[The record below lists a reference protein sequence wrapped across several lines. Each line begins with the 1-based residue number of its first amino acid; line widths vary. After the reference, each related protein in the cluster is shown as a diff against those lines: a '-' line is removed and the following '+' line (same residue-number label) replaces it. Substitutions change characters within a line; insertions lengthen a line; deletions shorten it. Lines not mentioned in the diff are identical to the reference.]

1 MGLHVGQMT
10 GTAEMRRMFDS
21 VTVNGAKVLGLDGY
35 GLEPGCHADLVVLQA
50 GDPIEALRLRAARL
64 FVVRRG
70 RVVAETPPVVSR
82 VTLDNAAHEVDF
94 RFGRS

>member
-1 MGLHVGQMT
+1 M
-10 GTAEMRRMFDS
+10 
-21 VTVNGAKVLGLDGY
+21 
-35 GLEPGCHADLVVLQA
+35 LQA